1 MTILSSFFFFW
12 KTRAR
17 LKNMKIL
24 WGLESATLG
33 VLLAQDIDLVQ
44 SVHLLQEDECEDAV
58 GSEPEVEGRESP
70 CSWPW

>member
-1 MTILSSFFFFW
+1 
-12 KTRAR
+12 
-17 LKNMKIL
+17 MKIL